1 MSPSLCSSS
10 RLARCHQLRPLV
22 RPDSAV
28 CVAMDEFLAY
38 EFVGF
43 AHPLADHIP
52 VPGGLLQQRASLLVE
67 DLIV

>member
-1 MSPSLCSSS
+1 
-10 RLARCHQLRPLV
+10 
-22 RPDSAV
+22 
-28 CVAMDEFLAY
+28 MDEFLAY

-52 VPGGLLQQRASLLVE
+52 VPGSLLQQRASLLVE